1 MSFIMIGGQP
11 VFLSEA
17 CYSSIKESVLKD
29 KTPEYRA
36 GSCIKGT
43 SAQIETNK
51 LIRDYLIQQHANN
64 KNFYDNWVWFA
75 FFDSEAEREGPI
87 ISLWV
92 VLSC

>member
-1 MSFIMIGGQP
+1 
-11 VFLSEA
+11 LSEA

-51 LIRDYLIQQHANN
+51 LIRDYLIQQHA
-64 KNFYDNWVWFA
+64 KIKTFM
-75 FFDSEAEREGPI
+75 I
-87 ISLWV
+87 IGFGL
-92 VLSC
+92 LFLILRQKGKGL